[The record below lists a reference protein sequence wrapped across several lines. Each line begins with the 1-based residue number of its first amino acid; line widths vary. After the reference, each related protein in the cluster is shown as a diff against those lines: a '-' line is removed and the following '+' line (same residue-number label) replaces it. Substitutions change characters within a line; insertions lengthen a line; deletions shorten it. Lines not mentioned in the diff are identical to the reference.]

1 MQAENVD
8 LFYVDS
14 DNDGFVDYV
23 YIQSYVSDTLA
34 PSYVFAYEESA
45 KRDPDTKIWTMN
57 VYVNGEKK
65 DIELENADYELLSE
79 NVGKLFVA
87 TFDETTGYVDQ
98 LMLVNEATDGAAAY
112 EVKDTGVD
120 YVTGKLE
127 SNDGRLKNTEG
138 NPAVVKTYNT
148 EDATL
153 ISTVSDY
160 ETMADLEA
168 ASSDDLAKVGVWV
181 VTNKDGAYT
190 EATYVYVGEKLS
202 SSTALS
208 ISTKAGTVETD
219 AKNATK
225 HTVTFAVDAEFPA
238 SVTYTVDGKMSLVKG
253 TDSDY
258 VYHTTTNKYLA
269 NNIGNTYTVLVESED
284 GTASAEHSVK
294 LASDKALEISDVV
307 VKMDPTHGATI
318 TFKAEA
324 TGFEIDTDDMTAQV
338 YNSSKNAVATTGD
351 ISVAQDGETFTITV
365 PCTLTQGA
373 QYYAVVT
380 IGDYEFTTA
389 TVEAQTVNG

>member
-1 MQAENVD
+1 M
-8 LFYVDS
+8 
-14 DNDGFVDYV
+14 
-23 YIQSYVSDTLA
+23 
-34 PSYVFAYEESA
+34 
-45 KRDPDTKIWTMN
+45 
-57 VYVNGEKK
+57 
-65 DIELENADYELLSE
+65 
-79 NVGKLFVA
+79 
-87 TFDETTGYVDQ
+87 
-98 LMLVNEATDGAAAY
+98 
-112 EVKDTGVD
+112 
-120 YVTGKLE
+120 
-127 SNDGRLKNTEG
+127 
-138 NPAVVKTYNT
+138 VKTYNT
-148 EDATL
+148 EEATL

-168 ASSDDLAKVGVWV
+168 ASSDDLAKVGIWV

-208 ISTKAGTVETD
+208 ISTQAGTVSTD
-219 AKNATK
+219 AKDATK
-225 HTVTFAVDAEFPA
+225 HTVTFAVDAKFPA
-238 SVTYTVDGKMSLVKG
+238 YVTYTVDGEMSLVKG
-253 TDSDY
+253 MENDY
-258 VYHTTTNKYLA
+258 VYHTTTNKYNA
-269 NNIGNTYTVLVESED
+269 NNIGNTYTVNVESED
-284 GTASAEHSVK
+284 GTASAEHKVK